1 LTAAPALQLSLPQAC
16 LYTQWL
22 MSTIKATREKNQIN
36 ATKATIVLGALLSA
50 SVMFAQAPNSS
61 VDSSQAPAA
70 NPTQAAPSQPG
81 DQHRNFSP
89 QRFAAHLGQRL
100 SLSSDQVA
108 QITPILT
115 ARQQQM
121 QTLRADAS
129 LSEQDR
135 HTKAHAIMQDT
146 NSKIEALLTDP
157 QKQQF
162 EQILAQRRARHNH
175 QPQSSQP
182 QA

>member
-1 LTAAPALQLSLPQAC
+1 L
-16 LYTQWL
+16 
-22 MSTIKATREKNQIN
+22 STIKAAREKNQMN
-36 ATKATIVLGALLSA
+36 ATKTTIILGALLSA
-50 SVMFAQAPNSS
+50 SVMFAQAP
-61 VDSSQAPAA
+61 DSSQAPAA
-70 NPTQAAPSQPG
+70 NSAQAAPSQPG
-81 DQHRNFSP
+81 YQHRNFDPS
-89 QRFAAHLGQRL
+89 RFAAHLGQRL

-108 QITPILT
+108 QITPILA

-162 EQILAQRRARHNH
+162 EQMLAQRRARHNH
-175 QPQSSQP
+175 QPQTSQP